1 MSFENR
7 VVCKKDFFRSFVLNN
22 SSEDNLFDTEQTTE
36 EQTTGDQTT
45 EGQTTE
51 GQTTEGQTTEGQTTE
66 GQTTEGQTTEG
77 QTTEGQTTEGEQA
90 TEQAQ
95 PDVQTYQGK
104 SLLPNILQVWTR

>member
-22 SSEDNLFDTEQTTE
+22 SSEDNLIDTEQTTGE
-36 EQTTGDQTT
+36 QTT

-51 GQTTEGQTTEGQTTE
+51 GQTTEGQTTEGQTA
-66 GQTTEGQTTEG
+66 
-77 QTTEGQTTEGEQA
+77 EGEQT

-104 SLLPNILQVWTR
+104 SVLPNILQVWMR